1 MLLGA
6 VMQFKPPGE
15 KERLAAI
22 GATEGLSETLR
33 RALEPGEDFEPVP
46 EPGPSDWLANHPE
59 PGQTFEQFVRSNP
72 LKPDKKRSKLYLQPV
87 GQFEADW
94 ARGGAARAGGMKQKA
109 GKVEDYVLAET
120 TRPAGPPLERLRQFA
135 AAFFMMDV
143 EVLPALDISQARI
156 TTRRNPYTG
165 NTQLLTG
172 DILHLLQRKLPD
184 DAFALLGVTMID
196 LYPDE
201 SWNFVF
207 GQASLRHRVGVY
219 SFVRYDPRFYDEG
232 APSRSE
238 RPPDECHGLAQPGRD
253 DDTGEDPAKRRLSV
267 PSGRGG
273 GLTSEEQQLVLRRSC
288 KVLAHETMHMFGVK
302 HCIYFRCVMNGSN
315 HLAESDA
322 RPLHL
327 CPVDLRKL
335 QHSVGFD
342 VIERYRR
349 LHAFC
354 QEVGFDDEAQ
364 WLTKRLERLG
374 SRVPGD

>member
-1 MLLGA
+1 MIRGLSLLASVVLLLGA
-6 VMQFKPPGE
+6 VMQFKAPGE

-22 GATEGLSETLR
+22 GPTGGLSETLR
-33 RALEPGEDFEPVP
+33 RALTPGEDFEPVP
-46 EPGPSDWLANHPE
+46 EPGAHDWLANHPE

-72 LKPDKKRSKLYLQPV
+72 HKPDKGRSKLYLQPL
-87 GQFEADW
+87 GEFAID
-94 ARGGAARAGGMKQKA
+94 RA
-109 GKVEDYVLAET
+109 
-120 TRPAGPPLERLRQFA
+120 PPLEKLRRFA

-172 DILHLLQRKLPD
+172 DILRLLQRKLPD
-184 DAFALLGVTMID
+184 DAFALLGVTMVD

-219 SFVRYDPRFYDEG
+219 SFARYDPQFYGDQAG
-232 APSRSE
+232 NDR
-238 RPPDECHGLAQPGRD
+238 Q
-253 DDTGEDPAKRRLSV
+253 RLM
-267 PSGRGG
+267 
-273 GLTSEEQQLVLRRSC
+273 LRRSC

-354 QEVGFDDEAQ
+354 KEVGFDDEAQ
-364 WLTKRLERLG
+364 WLTKRLERL
-374 SRVPGD
+374 R